1 VITEKQFALG
11 YSGFWSGLL
20 PMLERHIREVNLQVQ
35 RFAPPFAS
43 RTAPSAHGLI
53 NELAFR
59 VFVASARSR
68 TAPAELTPDALAASI
83 DGATSH
89 IRHMRQLSRTPIAD
103 PTSPQLLEATALAE
117 RHLLFFERERTLTM
131 LPVFPGC
138 GWVMEC
144 AGDVLSGS
152 TLFEVKAGQRGFR
165 SLDVRQTLVYCALNF
180 AAKTYDIS
188 TVCLVN
194 PRTGLFAEESL
205 EDLCRAVSGASA
217 VETLA
222 AIVEYCS
229 ESHDHY
235 PAQLA

>member
-1 VITEKQFALG
+1 MITEKQFALG
-11 YSGFWSGLL
+11 FSGFWSGLL

-35 RFAPPFAS
+35 RFVPPFAS
-43 RTAPSAHGLI
+43 RTVPTSHGLV

-59 VFVASARSR
+59 LFVASARSD
-68 TAPAELTPDALAASI
+68 TPPSDLTPEAVAASI

-89 IRHMRQLSRTPIAD
+89 IRHMRQLSRTPITD
-103 PTSPQLLEATALAE
+103 PTSPQLAEAIALAE
-117 RHLLFFERERTLTM
+117 RHLLFFQRERTLTVF
-131 LPVFPGC
+131 PAFPGC

-144 AGDVLSGS
+144 AGDVLSRS

-165 SLDVRQTLVYCALNF
+165 SIDVRQTLVYCALNF

-188 TVCLVN
+188 TLCLVN
-194 PRTGLFAEESL
+194 PRTGTFAEEDL
-205 EDLCRAVSGASA
+205 EDLCRAISGASA

-229 ESHDHY
+229 ESQDQY
-235 PAQLA
+235 PLQ